1 MPSSRARSLLP
12 APASSHGL
20 PPKGGQRAVVKQS
33 YLESSWPC
41 REVSYHSAGQTPG
54 WEARSGDPQVPSPGP
69 TMSEAWRTLS
79 SHPREATS
87 CPHALPLFGLLPST
101 TKALARHDT
110 PSALALSISTSLT
123 HVQEARHAPAPRT
136 SLRRTNSL
144 ASLVCPRRHR
154 LINGT
159 HRMPPPP
166 R

>member
-20 PPKGGQRAVVKQS
+20 PPKGGQRAVVKQR

-87 CPHALPLFGLLPST
+87 RPHALPLFGLLPST
-101 TKALARHDT
+101 TKALARHDPPQHQPDSHPGGQARTCPKDEPSKDKLSRVSCLSSEAQAYQWHTQNATTT
-110 PSALALSISTSLT
+110 PLT
-123 HVQEARHAPAPRT
+123 LQSPE
-136 SLRRTNSL
+136 
-144 ASLVCPRRHR
+144 
-154 LINGT
+154 
-159 HRMPPPP
+159 
-166 R
+166 